1 MKKYL
6 DLEMELVVLLQ
17 DDVVRTSGVGNS
29 NDNNNDVDGD
39 DPYGDF

>member
-6 DLEMELVVLLQ
+6 DLEIELVVLWQ

-29 NDNNNDVDGD
+29 DDNNSDVDGD
-39 DPYGDF
+39 DPYFA

>member
-6 DLEMELVVLLQ
+6 DLEMELVLFMQ
-17 DDVVRTSGVGNS
+17 DDVVRTSGVGDFDENGS
-29 NDNNNDVDGD
+29 DVDGD

>member
-6 DLEMELVVLLQ
+6 DLEIELVVLLQ
-17 DDVVRTSGVGNS
+17 DDVVRTSGMGGY
-29 NDNNNDVDGD
+29 DDGNNDVDGD